1 MREILG
7 EGGGGVTIRKL
18 PTKELRGEIRISEN
32 LVCVCVCVYLVD
44 VCVCVITDQLPSKC
58 RSQSDIGLR

>member
-1 MREILG
+1 MGGI
-7 EGGGGVTIRKL
+7 GGGGGGGETIRKL

-44 VCVCVITDQLPSKC
+44 VCVCYN
-58 RSQSDIGLR
+58 